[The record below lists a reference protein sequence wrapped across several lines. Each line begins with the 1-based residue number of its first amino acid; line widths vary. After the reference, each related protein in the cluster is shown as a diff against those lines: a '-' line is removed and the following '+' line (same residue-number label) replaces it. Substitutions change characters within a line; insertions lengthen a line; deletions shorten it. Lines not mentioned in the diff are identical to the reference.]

1 MSLNETSEVEKKTW
15 DLTRETLRKE
25 ERLTRKKLIEDTH
38 KNGMSVKTPAIVMV
52 YHFTELPETFPAQA
66 LFTVSK
72 RIFKR
77 AHDRNRVKRL
87 LREAYRKQKHIVY
100 TSIKAHDQQYA
111 LHFIFTGK
119 QLPNYPYVF
128 GKMNDLILRFC
139 HEASNAAK
147 TANPTE
153 TK

>member
-1 MSLNETSEVEKKTW
+1 LSLNETSEVEKKTW

-100 TSIKAHDQQYA
+100 SSLSEQKKQAA
-111 LHFIFTGK
+111 FLFIFTGR
-119 QLPNYPYVF
+119 QQPNSAYVH
-128 GKMNDLILRFC
+128 GKIFELLKRF
-139 HEASNAAK
+139 NAQFDK
-147 TANPTE
+147 TDSSG
-153 TK
+153 KV

>member
-1 MSLNETSEVEKKTW
+1 MNETSDVEKKSW

-100 TSIKAHDQQYA
+100 SSLTEQKKQAA
-111 LHFIFTGK
+111 FLFIFTGR
-119 QLPNYPYVF
+119 QQPNSAYVH
-128 GKMNDLILRFC
+128 GKICELLKRF
-139 HEASNAAK
+139 NAQFDK
-147 TANPTE
+147 TDSSG
-153 TK
+153 KV